1 MSNTFATRLKQL
13 RINLGYSQVGFSE
26 ILDIPTASYR
36 KYEKDVRE
44 PTLSVISKF
53 FLHPATKDNA
63 LWLLTGE
70 HPQQSATPQATTE
83 PPMAYHS
90 DMEQSLIGSI
100 ASSLEF
106 IAHMKWFT
114 PGSQAGYQD
123 YGHII
128 LRDLK
133 PLLQRGSDASV
144 YEGKKRA

>member
-26 ILDIPTASYR
+26 MLDIPTASYR

-44 PTLSVISKF
+44 PTLSVVSKF
-53 FLHPATKDNA
+53 FLHPVTKDSA

-70 HPQQSATPQATTE
+70 HQNVTHTPPAPVE

-90 DMEQSLIGSI
+90 DMEQSLITSI
-100 ASSLEF
+100 ANSLEF
-106 IAHMKWFT
+106 ISHMKWFT
-114 PGSQAGYQD
+114 PGTQAGYQD

-133 PLLQRGSDASV
+133 PILQQSSV
-144 YEGKKRA
+144 AHNEKRRA

>member
-44 PTLSVISKF
+44 PTLSVVSKF
-53 FLHPATKDNA
+53 FLHPATKDSA

-70 HPQQSATPQATTE
+70 QQTQHLAPQAKTQ
-83 PPMAYHS
+83 PPLVFQT
-90 DMEQSLIGSI
+90 DMEQSLINSI

-114 PGSQAGYQD
+114 PGTQAGYQD

-133 PLLQRGSDASV
+133 PLLLQDNAAQS
-144 YEGKKRA
+144 EKRRA

>member
-44 PTLSVISKF
+44 PTLSVVSKF
-53 FLHPATKDNA
+53 FLHPVTKDSA

-70 HPQQSATPQATTE
+70 QQTHSAPQATAQ
-83 PPMAYHS
+83 PPLVFQT
-90 DMEQSLIGSI
+90 DMEQSLINSI

-114 PGSQAGYQD
+114 PGTQAGYQD

-133 PLLQRGSDASV
+133 PLLLQSSAAHD
-144 YEGKKRA
+144 EKRRA

>member
-70 HPQQSATPQATTE
+70 RSLQNAAPQAPIE
-83 PPMAYHS
+83 PPMTYHS
-90 DMEQSLIGSI
+90 DMEQSLITSI

-133 PLLQRGSDASV
+133 PLLQQGADTN
-144 YEGKKRA
+144 EHENKRRA